1 MQGDEIWSFSVAQ
14 LIRASLQYGPN
25 AAEKLKPKANE
36 QAWEFDDSQYLPTIA
51 VTGHNKACER
61 NSEGSA

>member
-36 QAWEFDDSQYLPTIA
+36 QAWEFDDSQ
-51 VTGHNKACER
+51 
-61 NSEGSA
+61 